1 MARLKHF
8 LQDENGAIEKL
19 VGSASNTKP
28 QTLSYFEFQHVPL
41 SRFTLK
47 FAPLL
52 TWYRTSF
59 LDCLTRESPSQQ
71 LNRRSTATQIPKK
84 ALKQRSRPDP
94 LELLPTVNLIAWQ
107 LAGGWQLTYP
117 HHMSTVSVFHSL
129 SYSHLA
135 CHAIH
140 HQSPHSVVGKLETG
154 MRISPHLTTSATEI
168 RARTPPRCQT
178 TPNGHVTPMAQHKS
192 TKLQV
197 TPQNHPKSC
206 ICIRKQWR
214 GDMCLKC
221 AKATSTPQ
229 PQRCPFSLLAPVAQT
244 RWAHCHT
251 IAAAKA
257 NRPVSAILNK
267 LFQHVFFATR
277 FENPWKSNDHQWSPS
292 CQHTDWY
299 IYATHYNYCDLRIY
313 WL

>member
-1 MARLKHF
+1 M
-8 LQDENGAIEKL
+8 
-19 VGSASNTKP
+19 
-28 QTLSYFEFQHVPL
+28 PL

-47 FAPLL
+47 FARLL

-117 HHMSTVSVFHSL
+117 HQTSTVSEFHSL

-140 HQSPHSVVGKLETG
+140 HQSPHSVIGKLETG

-178 TPNGHVTPMAQHKS
+178 TPNGRHVTPIFQHKT
-192 TKLQV
+192 TKPQV
-197 TPQNHPKSC
+197 TPLKKTPNHASAFANSEEA
-206 ICIRKQWR
+206 ICVWSH
-214 GDMCLKC
+214 LH
-221 AKATSTPQ
+221 ASTSTLPVF
-229 PQRCPFSLLAPVAQT
+229 PSRTCCPNQVGTLPHDCRSQG
-244 RWAHCHT
+244 
-251 IAAAKA
+251 
-257 NRPVSAILNK
+257 
-267 LFQHVFFATR
+267 Q
-277 FENPWKSNDHQWSPS
+277 
-292 CQHTDWY
+292 
-299 IYATHYNYCDLRIY
+299 
-313 WL
+313 

>member
-94 LELLPTVNLIAWQ
+94 LELLPTVNLIA
-107 LAGGWQLTYP
+107 
-117 HHMSTVSVFHSL
+117 
-129 SYSHLA
+129 
-135 CHAIH
+135 
-140 HQSPHSVVGKLETG
+140 
-154 MRISPHLTTSATEI
+154 
-168 RARTPPRCQT
+168 
-178 TPNGHVTPMAQHKS
+178 
-192 TKLQV
+192 
-197 TPQNHPKSC
+197 
-206 ICIRKQWR
+206 
-214 GDMCLKC
+214 
-221 AKATSTPQ
+221 
-229 PQRCPFSLLAPVAQT
+229 
-244 RWAHCHT
+244 
-251 IAAAKA
+251 
-257 NRPVSAILNK
+257 
-267 LFQHVFFATR
+267 
-277 FENPWKSNDHQWSPS
+277 
-292 CQHTDWY
+292 
-299 IYATHYNYCDLRIY
+299 
-313 WL
+313 